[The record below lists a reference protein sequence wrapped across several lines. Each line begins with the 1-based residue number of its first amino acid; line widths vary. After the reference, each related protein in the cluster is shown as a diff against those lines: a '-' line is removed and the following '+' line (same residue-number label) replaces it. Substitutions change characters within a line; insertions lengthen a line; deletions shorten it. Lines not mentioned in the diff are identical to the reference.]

1 MEETRGESIMKK
13 LGGKPQ
19 YIVMA
24 MAVGLVIS
32 VALIMGILS
41 LTVYRGK
48 DPITMLNGVVLRD
61 LQISQDV
68 PKLTVDLNLSVKNP
82 NKYAFTPTKSTAFL
96 LYRGVMV
103 GEVVIEVGEIA
114 PGATK
119 SMTVTLTIL
128 AERMQGNP
136 VIHMDVAGGMV
147 PFNTYTK
154 ISGKVKVFR
163 VVGVTVISTG
173 LCGFDIDVKSKT
185 IGDPKCA

>member
-1 MEETRGESIMKK
+1 
-13 LGGKPQ
+13 
-19 YIVMA
+19 MA
-24 MAVGLVIS
+24 MAAGLVIS

-41 LTVYRGK
+41 LTAYRGK

-68 PKLTVDLNLSVKNP
+68 PKLTMDLNLSVKNP
-82 NKYAFTPTKSTAFL
+82 NKYAFRPTKNTAFL

-103 GEVVIEVGEIA
+103 GEAVIEVGEIA

-119 SMTVTLTIL
+119 STTVTLTIL

-136 VIHMDVAGGMV
+136 AIHMDVAGGMV

-163 VVGVTVISTG
+163 LVGVTVISTG
-173 LCGFDIDVKSKT
+173 LCGLDVDVQSKT

>member
-1 MEETRGESIMKK
+1 MEETKGESVMKK

-19 YIVMA
+19 YIAMA

-82 NKYAFTPTKSTAFL
+82 NKYAFRPTKSTAFL

-103 GEVVIEVGEIA
+103 SEAVIEVGEIA
-114 PGATK
+114 PSATK
-119 SMTVTLTIL
+119 SMTVTLTVM

-136 VIHMDVAGGMV
+136 AIHMDVAGGMV
-147 PFNTYTK
+147 PFNTYTN

-163 VVGVTVISTG
+163 VACVTVISTG
-173 LCGFDIDVKSKT
+173 LCGFDIDIKSKT
-185 IGDPKCA
+185 LGDPKCS